1 MIISTPHH
9 CVFFAMGW
17 LLSPIQNKEE
27 SDENKRL
34 SRGSPT
40 SESRTKVTKCSALI
54 CLPAWQG
61 KMTMTKMWSG
71 GVEYN
76 LTGQGFDPTKGA
88 IFRAGAVMPPGV
100 NSNRELGVRSTL
112 LSALLCSDTQ
122 LFCAEEAPGSPVGSE
137 Q

>member
-1 MIISTPHH
+1 MKTRCWVEEAQHLSLGLKSLNALPW
-9 CVFFAMGW
+9 FA
-17 LLSPIQNKEE
+17 S
-27 SDENKRL
+27 
-34 SRGSPT
+34 
-40 SESRTKVTKCSALI
+40 
-54 CLPAWQG
+54 PAWQG

-122 LFCAEEAPGSPVGSE
+122 LFCAEEAPGSPVGLE